1 MAKIIDKTELVM
13 YRKDFLRQMDD
24 YVKDMIGDE
33 TITQEWLSN
42 GLPDGYD
49 DIDLEEI
56 WSTTQRAHCSS
67 RAPSPTPD
75 LISSYHLPAP

>member
-33 TITQEWLSN
+33 TITQEWLSS

-56 WSTTQRAHCSS
+56 ASDD
-67 RAPSPTPD
+67 D
-75 LISSYHLPAP
+75 LWLDCVKCFASCCKAADFI

>member
-1 MAKIIDKTELVM
+1 MAKIIDRTELVM

-33 TITQEWLSN
+33 TITQKWLMG

-49 DIDLEEI
+49 ETDLEEI
-56 WSTTQRAHCSS
+56 ASDDELWLDCVTCFASCCKAV
-67 RAPSPTPD
+67 D
-75 LISSYHLPAP
+75 LI

>member
-56 WSTTQRAHCSS
+56 ASDDELWLDCVKCFASCCKA
-67 RAPSPTPD
+67 AD
-75 LISSYHLPAP
+75 FK